1 MINDWKATALGA
13 WSMWAFYVLILL
25 EAAPEVIGALSPDM
39 RPSDGVMT
47 ILAIIAA
54 ACGAIAR
61 VLAQPKMDAQQ

>member
-25 EAAPEVIGALSPDM
+25 EAAPEVIAALAPEM
-39 RPSDGVMT
+39 HPSDGGMT
-47 ILAIIAA
+47 VLSIIAA

-61 VLAQPKMDAQQ
+61 VLAQPATEVDE

>member
-25 EAAPEVIGALSPDM
+25 EAAPEVIAALAPDM
-39 RPSDGVMT
+39 QPSDGVMT
-47 ILAIIAA
+47 VLSIIAA

-61 VLAQPKMDAQQ
+61 VLAQPTTENQT

>member
-25 EAAPEVIGALSPDM
+25 EAAPEVIAALAPELQ
-39 RPSDGVMT
+39 PSDGVMT
-47 ILAIIAA
+47 VLSVIAA

-61 VLAQPKMDAQQ
+61 VLAQPALEPDQ